1 MLPRTL
7 APAPVCV
14 PALVPLLPLYCCGI
28 RCMVGIRAPL
38 APAPVRVPTLAP
50 LLAPRAA
57 KVPLVLTLALTPAP
71 ALVPALVPMLDGRAG
86 GMTRAL
92 VSALA
97 LAPALARA
105 AAPACVPTPLP
116 FLAARAAATLLA
128 LAPACVPPALA
139 PLLAAIAMAVPR
151 TLTPASARV
160 PADGSVPAP
169 HRCAAAWIA
178 RNLSAVPADGSVSA
192 PHRCAAAWIARNLS
206 AARVCAP
213 SPSSRCCV
221 WQRQHIS
228 SIHRLSFCG
237 TKGTKASSSLRR
249 RVAC

>member
-1 MLPRTL
+1 MLTRAL

-92 VSALA
+92 VSALT

-139 PLLAAIAMAVPR
+139 SLLAAIAMAVPR

-160 PADGSVPAP
+160 PAGGSVP
-169 HRCAAAWIA
+169 
-178 RNLSAVPADGSVSA
+178 A

-221 WQRQHIS
+221 WHRQHIS